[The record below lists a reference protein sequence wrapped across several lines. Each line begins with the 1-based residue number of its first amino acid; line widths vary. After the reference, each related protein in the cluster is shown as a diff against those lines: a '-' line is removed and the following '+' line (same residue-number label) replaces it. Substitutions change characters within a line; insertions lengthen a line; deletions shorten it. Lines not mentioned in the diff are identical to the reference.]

1 LSHLVGDYRT
11 LQASRFSYQDLRLVL
26 THPQARRKLPQL
38 MEAVD
43 RLWARA
49 LQN

>member
-26 THPQARRKLPQL
+26 TCRQARRKLPQL
-38 MEAVD
+38 LEKAEG
-43 RLWARA
+43 LWDKV